1 MPKEP
6 NKNIGSWRAF
16 LAYQNWW
23 SYSYKS

>member
-6 NKNIGSWRAF
+6 NKNVGSWRAF
-16 LAYQNWW
+16 IAYQNWW